1 MIENLAPAAG
11 GGVLA
16 TVILSALAYITRKSW
31 YANQRQDVAAADAGT
46 DVIGILREE
55 VSRLAA
61 RVKSCEEALDHE
73 RAHGRQLEQY
83 IWQLQALMREANIV
97 VPPMVLNR

>member
-1 MIENLAPAAG
+1 MIENLPSAAG
-11 GGVLA
+11 GGLLTLA
-16 TVILSALAYITRKSW
+16 LTALLAFFTRKSW

-55 VSRLAA
+55 VGRLSV
-61 RVKSCEEALDHE
+61 RVKACEEELQHE
-73 RAHGRQLEQY
+73 RQHGRQLEQY
-83 IWQLQALMREANIV
+83 IWQLQALMRDANIV